1 MLSAHRTPTANTNLR
16 QIAAPAESRWDTHRF
31 APVCGV
37 FLALDTIALKAGYGV
52 CAAFEVGQEAE
63 PAVRPEDD
71 GEVLLYAHAKGT
83 LSFSRIAAKL
93 RTREWMETEACRKA
107 YSDRSW
113 RSGVPNG
120 WIRRVL
126 GFRQFNVR
134 GLEAV
139 RKEWSLECM
148 APNTHRRTSY
158 HHSCNHIDVFPRVHS
173 MTETQYSHARFWKC
187 ALQVNA
193 HSYSQNY
200 RGQDHGLDAAA
211 YAETLLQFCNQ
222 EEISVIGM
230 ADHGSVQELDLIRD
244 RLSNN
249 GILVFPGFE
258 ISSTEKIHMVC
269 LFSEGT
275 STEELQRFLGKLD
288 RTDPSE
294 PVAPSSLGCVEIAKI
309 IQDLNGFW
317 YAAHMTGSNGLLR
330 LNQDGGG
337 LVHVWTDHRLVQ
349 VGQIPGTVDDLEDR
363 YKQIVLN
370 KDPNYRRQRP
380 ITAINAKD
388 VAKPEDLTNP
398 RSSTYIKMTRP
409 CFESLLLAFKYPESR
424 VRLHNEVQE
433 HFASRIDR
441 VNIEGGYLD
450 GLTAEFSGHLDAV
463 IGGRGTG
470 KSTLLECIRYA
481 LELPHKAEDAR
492 KQGDQ
497 IVRENLG
504 RAGGRVIIE
513 LRSSVNNMKSYKVI
527 RRYGEPARVID
538 QENNESTLRPV
549 DLLPRAE
556 VYGQNEIYELAK
568 SPDEQTR
575 VLDRFLPADIAEQ
588 TELRSAWDK
597 LKKNGED
604 LERALDQKDEVD
616 AGIAQ
621 LPKLQEQ
628 VKQYREQGLDEKLR
642 VVPLFE
648 QERQLKPRIEDEID
662 RVRKAK
668 RVFDENVPDLEFLSD
683 QRLQDLPHAELLRKA
698 RQVLERLLT
707 SLHGQGQG
715 VDRALNEAD
724 EGLQPILR
732 GLQQALTRSEQQ
744 LESEFATLPTMAGK
758 SGREVGM
765 AFKNL
770 LQEIERIKP
779 KRDQLK
785 KIERFVNERERER
798 RNLLGQI
805 SDLRSARADAR
816 RKAVKDLN
824 KRLEGKLRIDVV
836 PDGVRE
842 PLRSFLQGLKG
853 VGREKTKWVDE
864 AEGLTILGL
873 VAAIRKGKDF
883 LLEKEWGLTPLVAET
898 LAKLDTSQLHA
909 IESIDL
915 EERVSIELNVAH
927 SGPPRFQAM
936 ERLSTGQQCTAILQ
950 LLLLENTDPLIMD
963 QPEDNLDNAFIAD
976 RIVKDLLSAKTDRQF
991 LLATHNANIPVFG
1004 DAEWIGVFTATQ
1016 DGADMPSERQGSI
1029 DIPEIRDHAAAILEG
1044 GREAFVQRREL
1055 YGLDDL

>member
-1 MLSAHRTPTANTNLR
+1 
-16 QIAAPAESRWDTHRF
+16 
-31 APVCGV
+31 
-37 FLALDTIALKAGYGV
+37 
-52 CAAFEVGQEAE
+52 
-63 PAVRPEDD
+63 
-71 GEVLLYAHAKGT
+71 
-83 LSFSRIAAKL
+83 
-93 RTREWMETEACRKA
+93 
-107 YSDRSW
+107 
-113 RSGVPNG
+113 
-120 WIRRVL
+120 
-126 GFRQFNVR
+126 
-134 GLEAV
+134 
-139 RKEWSLECM
+139 
-148 APNTHRRTSY
+148 
-158 HHSCNHIDVFPRVHS
+158 

-187 ALQVNA
+187 ALQVNG
-193 HSYSQNY
+193 HSYSGDY
-200 RGQDHGLDAAA
+200 RGQDHGLDATA
-211 YAETLLQFCNQ
+211 YADALLNFCVQ
-222 EEISVIGM
+222 EDIAVIGM
-230 ADHGSVQELDLIRD
+230 ADHGSVQELDVIRD
-244 RLSNN
+244 RLSSE

-288 RTDPSE
+288 LTDPSE
-294 PVAPSSLGCVEIAKI
+294 TVAPSSLGCIEIAKI
-309 IQDLNGFW
+309 IQELNGFW

-337 LVHVWTDHRLVQ
+337 FVHVWTDHRLVQ
-349 VGQIPGTVDDLEDR
+349 VGQIPETVDDLEDR
-363 YKQIVLN
+363 YKRIVLN
-370 KDPNYRRQRP
+370 KDANYKRERP
-380 ITAINAKD
+380 ITAINAMD

-424 VRLHNEVQE
+424 VRLQNEMQE
-433 HFASRIDR
+433 HYASRIDR
-441 VNIEGGYLD
+441 VSIEGGYLD
-450 GLTAEFSGHLDAV
+450 GLTAQFSGHLDAV

-497 IVRENLG
+497 IVRQNLG

-513 LRSSVNNMKSYKVI
+513 LCSAVNNMKCYKVI

-538 QENNESTLRPV
+538 QEGNESTLRPI
-549 DLLPRAE
+549 DLLPSAE

-568 SPDEQTR
+568 NEDEQTR
-575 VLDRFLPADIAEQ
+575 VLDRFLPVDIAEQ
-588 TELRSAWDK
+588 TELRSAWAK

-604 LERALDQKDEVD
+604 LARALNQKDEVD
-616 AGIAQ
+616 SGIAQ

-628 VKQYREQGLDEKLR
+628 VKQYREQSLEEKLK
-642 VVPLFE
+642 VIPLFE
-648 QERQLKPRIEDEID
+648 QERQLKPRIEDEVN
-662 RVRKAK
+662 RVRNAK
-668 RVFDENVPDLEFLSD
+668 RTFDESAPDLVFLSD
-683 QRLQDLPHAELLRKA
+683 RGLQGLPHADLLRKA

-707 SLHGQGQG
+707 SLQRQGQ
-715 VDRALNEAD
+715 DIEMALNEAD
-724 EGLQPILR
+724 EGLEPILR
-732 GLQQALTRSEQQ
+732 DLQQALTNSERQ

-758 SGREVGM
+758 SGREIGM

-785 KIERFVNERERER
+785 RIEGLVDQIERAR

-816 RKAVKDLN
+816 RKAVKHLN
-824 KRLEGKLRIDVV
+824 KRLEGKLRISIV
-836 PDGVRE
+836 PDGARE
-842 PLRSFLQGLKG
+842 PLRSYLQGLRG
-853 VGREKTKWVDE
+853 VGPEKTKWVDD

-873 VAAIRKGKDF
+873 VAAIREGKEF
-883 LLEKEWGLTPLVAET
+883 LLEKGWGLTPLVAET

-909 IESIDL
+909 MEAIDL

-936 ERLSTGQQCTAILQ
+936 ESLSTGQQCTAILQ

-1004 DAEWIGVFTATQ
+1004 DAEWIGVFAATQ
-1016 DGADMPSERQGSI
+1016 DGAEMPSDRQGSI

-1055 YGLDDL
+1055 YGLDDA